1 MTDLTAGPAGGAV
14 GNPDDVGELY
24 RSLSGRLEHI
34 VRRDVRAPD
43 AVIEDA
49 CQLAWSRLLRHCGG
63 VRRDAALSW
72 LARTAQ
78 REAFR
83 LARRELRECSLE
95 ATLEEA
101 GDTGLGGS
109 AFAVEELVQ
118 QHERLQSISDLPGR
132 QQRLVWLQG
141 LGFSYD
147 EISAYTG
154 DSLRTVERQLLRA
167 KRSLREAQ

>member
-1 MTDLTAGPAGGAV
+1 MSDLISHSACAAV
-14 GNPDDVGELY
+14 GNAEAVGELY

-49 CQLAWSRLLRHCGG
+49 CQFAWSGLVRHGG
-63 VRRDAALSW
+63 RVRREAALSW
-72 LARTAQ
+72 LARTAE
-78 REAFR
+78 REAYK
-83 LARRELRECSLE
+83 LARRELRELSLD

-101 GDTGLGGS
+101 GDEALAGL
-109 AFAVEELVQ
+109 APTLEEVVE
-118 QHERLQSISDLPGR
+118 QHGRLEAISELPGR

-147 EISAYTG
+147 EMAAQTG
-154 DSLRTVERQLLRA
+154 DSNRTVERQLLRA
-167 KRSLREAQ
+167 KRRLREV